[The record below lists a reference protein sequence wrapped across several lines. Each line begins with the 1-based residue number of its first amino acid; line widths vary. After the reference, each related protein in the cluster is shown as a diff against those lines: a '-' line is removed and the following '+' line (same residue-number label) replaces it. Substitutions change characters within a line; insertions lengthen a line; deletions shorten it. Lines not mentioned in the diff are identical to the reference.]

1 MCGDENC
8 SFVHFAMNAE
18 TNDFSPHVVNTN
30 KLWRKNMVFGL
41 FKKDKDDAH
50 PLNHPVYVEIPY
62 GDETLRLETGRM
74 AKQANG
80 AVLATM
86 GGTMV
91 LATVC
96 AEKSAVEG
104 QDFFPLT
111 VDYQEKYASA
121 GRIPGSRDRRE
132 GKASTAET
140 LTARL
145 IDRPIRPLF
154 PETFKNKVQIIA
166 QVFSYDK
173 KNQPDILAMI
183 ASSAALALSGVPF
196 QGPIGAARVGYA
208 DGQYVLNP
216 SRKATD
222 DMEMDLV
229 VAATKDGVLMVESE
243 IGELDEK
250 TVLGA
255 VKFGFDAQQP
265 VINAIN
271 ELAEKAG
278 KERWATPEK
287 SPEYVAMEKAFEKFA
302 GDIEAA
308 LGIKEKLVRLD
319 TLAEIHVAAKA
330 MIPELFPDTTVA
342 TSTLESF
349 ADEIVENITARIMRG
364 NILAGKPRIDG
375 RDTKTVRPIEIELG
389 VLPRA
394 HGSALFTRGE
404 TQALVTLTL
413 GGGKDALPIES
424 LDGAEEKDFF
434 LNYNF
439 PGYSV
444 GECKGLKSPSRRELG
459 HGNLA
464 WRALHPMVPNRAEFD
479 YVIRVVSD
487 ILESNGSSSMATTCG
502 ATLAM
507 MDGGVPLKRPVAGI
521 AMGLIK
527 EGDDYAVLT
536 DILGDEDHLGDM
548 DFKVTGTDQGITAL
562 QMDIKI
568 TSITFEIMEKALA
581 QARDGRMHILG
592 KIEKA
597 IKAPREKVSEYAPQ
611 MYTMKINPD
620 KVREVIGKG
629 GVVIQALTRETN
641 TNIDLEDDGTIKI
654 MAVSKEDAD
663 EAIRRI
669 KDIVAEPEVGMIYA
683 GTVSGVKDFG
693 LFVKVLNGFESMV
706 HISEITGKRIDKI
719 ADAGYKE
726 GDAVYVKYLGADKR
740 GKTRMTMVGID
751 QKSGK
756 EVEKA

>member
-1 MCGDENC
+1 MFNKDEKGQQ
-8 SFVHFAMNAE
+8 AQ
-18 TNDFSPHVVNTN
+18 
-30 KLWRKNMVFGL
+30 KLNNPIV
-41 FKKDKDDAH
+41 
-50 PLNHPVYVEIPY
+50 VEIPY
-62 GDETLRLETGRM
+62 GDETLRLETGRL

-208 DGQYVLNP
+208 DGAYVLNP
-216 SRKATD
+216 SRKFTED
-222 DMEMDLV
+222 SEMDLV

-243 IGELDEK
+243 IGELDEA
-250 TVLGA
+250 TTLGA
-255 VKFGFDAQQP
+255 VKFGFDAQQA
-265 VINAIN
+265 VIAAIN

-287 SPEYVAMEKAFEKFA
+287 SAEYVAMESAFEKFA
-302 GDIEAA
+302 GDIESA
-308 LGIKEKLVRLD
+308 LAIKEKLVRLD
-319 TLAEIHVAAKA
+319 TLAEIHTAAKA
-330 MIPELFPDTTVA
+330 EIAELFPETA
-342 TSTLESF
+342 TAASTLESW
-349 ADEIVENITARIMRG
+349 ADEIIENITARIMRG

-404 TQALVTLTL
+404 TQALVSLTL
-413 GGGKDALPIES
+413 GGGKDALPIET
-424 LDGAEEKDFF
+424 LDGSEEKDFF

-464 WRALHPMVPNRAEFD
+464 WRALHPMVPTREQFD

-507 MDGGVPLKRPVAGI
+507 MDGGVPLTRPVAGI

-548 DFKVTGTDQGITAL
+548 DFKVTGTDRGITAL

-568 TSITFEIMEKALA
+568 TSITFEIMEKALE
-581 QARDGRMHILG
+581 QAKAGRMHILG
-592 KIEKA
+592 KINSA
-597 IKAPREKVSEYAPQ
+597 IAAPREKVSEYAPQ
-611 MYTMKINPD
+611 MYMMKINPD

-629 GVVIQALTRETN
+629 GSVIQALTRETN
-641 TNIDLEDDGTIKI
+641 TNIDLEDDGTVKI
-654 MAVSKEDAD
+654 MAVAKEDAD

-669 KDIVAEPEVGMIYA
+669 KEIVAEPEVGMIYA

-693 LFVKVLNGFESMV
+693 LFVKIMNGFESMV
-706 HISEITGKRIDKI
+706 HISEITGKRLEKI

-726 GDAVYVKYLGADKR
+726 GDKVYVKYLGADKR

-751 QKSGK
+751 QTTGA
-756 EVEKA
+756 EAAKAE

>member
-1 MCGDENC
+1 M
-8 SFVHFAMNAE
+8 
-18 TNDFSPHVVNTN
+18 
-30 KLWRKNMVFGL
+30 LFGL
-41 FKKDKDDAH
+41 INKDGKNAKTTEKL
-50 PLNHPVYVEIPY
+50 LNNPVAVEIEY
-62 GDETLRLETGRM
+62 GDDKLRLETGRY

-80 AVLATM
+80 SVMATM

-96 AEKSAVEG
+96 AEKTAVEG

-111 VDYQEKYASA
+111 VDYQEKFASA

-132 GKASTAET
+132 GKASTNET
-140 LTARL
+140 LIARL

-154 PETFKNKVQIIA
+154 PETFKNKVQVIA
-166 QVFSYDK
+166 QVFSYDR

-196 QGPIGAARVGYA
+196 SGPIGAARVGYK

-216 SRKATD
+216 SKKAVED
-222 DMEMDLV
+222 SEMDLV

-250 TVLGA
+250 TTLGA
-255 VKFGFDAQQP
+255 VKFGFDAQQA
-265 VINAIN
+265 VIKAIN
-271 ELAEKAG
+271 ELVAAAG
-278 KERWATPEK
+278 KERWAVPEKTPEYI
-287 SPEYVAMEKAFEKFA
+287 EMEKRFEQFA
-302 GDIEAA
+302 GDIESA
-308 LGIKEKLVRLD
+308 LAIKEKLNRLE
-319 TLAEIHVAAKA
+319 TLANIHAAAKTL
-330 MIPELFPDTTVA
+330 IPEMFPDTIVA
-342 TSTLESF
+342 TSTLESA
-349 ADEIVENITARIMRG
+349 ADEIIENITARIMRS

-404 TQALVTLTL
+404 TQALVSLTL

-424 LDGAEEKDFF
+424 LDGTDERDFI

-439 PGYSV
+439 PGFSV
-444 GECKGLKSPSRRELG
+444 GEAKGLKAPGRREIG

-464 WRALHPMVPNRAEFD
+464 WRAVHPMVPTRSEFD
-479 YVIRVVSD
+479 YVIRVCSD

-507 MDGGVPLKRPVAGI
+507 MDGGVPMKRPVAGI

-527 EGDDYAVLT
+527 EGDDYAILT

-548 DFKVTGTDQGITAL
+548 DFKVTGTDKGVTAL

-568 TSITFEIMEKALA
+568 TSITFEIMERALA
-581 QARDGRMHILG
+581 QAKDGRMHILG
-592 KIEKA
+592 KIKQA
-597 IKAPREKVSEYAPQ
+597 IDKPRDHVSEYAPQ
-611 MYTMKINPD
+611 LYTMKINPE
-620 KVREVIGKG
+620 KVRDVIGKG
-629 GVVIQALTRETN
+629 GVVIQALTRDTN
-641 TNIDLEDDGTIKI
+641 TTIDLEDDGTVKI
-654 MAVSKEDAD
+654 LAVTREDAD
-663 EAIRRI
+663 AAIAKI
-669 KDIVAEPEVGMIYA
+669 KEIVAEPEVGQIYA

-693 LFVKVLNGFESMV
+693 LFVKIMNGFESMV
-706 HISEITGKRIDKI
+706 HISEITGKRLAKI
-719 ADAGYKE
+719 EDAGLKE
-726 GDAVYVKYLGADKR
+726 GDAVYVKYLGLDKR
-740 GKTRMTMVGID
+740 GKTRMSMVGID
-751 QKSGK
+751 QKTGEEKNEKGK
-756 EVEKA
+756 

>member
-1 MCGDENC
+1 M
-8 SFVHFAMNAE
+8 
-18 TNDFSPHVVNTN
+18 
-30 KLWRKNMVFGL
+30 LFGL
-41 FKKDKDDAH
+41 FNKDEKTH
-50 PLNHPVYVEIPY
+50 LNNPVAVEIQY

-80 AVLATM
+80 SVLATM

-96 AEKSAVEG
+96 AEKTAVEG

-111 VDYQEKYASA
+111 VDYQEKFASA

-132 GKASTAET
+132 GKASTGET
-140 LTARL
+140 LIARL

-196 QGPIGAARVGYA
+196 AGPIGAARVGYS
-208 DGQYVLNP
+208 DGKYILNP
-216 SRKATD
+216 SKKMTED
-222 DMEMDLV
+222 SEMDLV

-243 IGELDEK
+243 IGELDEA
-250 TVLGA
+250 TTLGA
-255 VKFGFDAQQP
+255 VKFGFDAQQD
-265 VINAIN
+265 VIKAIN

-278 KERWATPEK
+278 KERWAVPEK
-287 SPEYVAMEKAFEKFA
+287 SEEYVTMEKDFESFA
-302 GDIEAA
+302 GEVEAA
-308 LGIKEKLVRLD
+308 LQIKEKLVRLE
-319 TLAEIHVAAKA
+319 TLGNIHTEAKA
-330 MIPELFPDTTVA
+330 RIPELFPEAITA
-342 TSTLESF
+342 TSTLESW
-349 ADEIVENITARIMRG
+349 ADEIIENLTARIMRG

-375 RDTKTVRPIEIELG
+375 RDNKTVRPIEIELG

-404 TQALVTLTL
+404 TQALVSLTL

-424 LDGAEEKDFF
+424 LDGDEERDFI

-444 GECKGLKSPSRRELG
+444 GECKGLKSPGRREIG

-464 WRALHPMVPNRAEFD
+464 WRALHPMVPSRSDFD

-527 EGDDYAVLT
+527 EGDDYAILT

-548 DFKVTGTDQGITAL
+548 DFKVTGTDRGITAL

-568 TSITFEIMEKALA
+568 TSITFEIMEHALA
-581 QARDGRMHILG
+581 QAKDGRMHILG

-597 IKAPREKVSEYAPQ
+597 IKAPRKHVSEFAPQ
-611 MYTMKINPD
+611 AYTMKINPD
-620 KVREVIGKG
+620 KVRDVIGKG
-629 GVVIQALTRETN
+629 GAVIQALTRETN
-641 TNIDLEDDGTIKI
+641 TQIDLEDDGSIKI
-654 MAVSKEDAD
+654 MATSKEDAD
-663 EAIRRI
+663 AAIARI
-669 KDIVAEPEVGMIYA
+669 KDIVAEPEVGVIYP
-683 GTVSGVKDFG
+683 GVVSGVKDFG
-693 LFVKVLNGFESMV
+693 LFVKILNGFESMV
-706 HISEITGKRIDKI
+706 HISEITGERIAKI
-719 ADAGYKE
+719 EDTKIKE
-726 GDAVYVKYLGADKR
+726 GDKVFVKYLGADKR
-740 GKTRMTMVGID
+740 GKTRMSMVGID
-751 QKSGK
+751 QKTGK
-756 EVEKA
+756 EIEK

>member
-1 MCGDENC
+1 M
-8 SFVHFAMNAE
+8 
-18 TNDFSPHVVNTN
+18 
-30 KLWRKNMVFGL
+30 LFGL
-41 FKKDKDDAH
+41 FGKDEKTTK
-50 PLNHPVYVEIPY
+50 LNNPIAVEIPY

-80 AVLATM
+80 SVLATM

-111 VDYQEKYASA
+111 VDYQEKFASA

-196 QGPIGAARVGYA
+196 QGPIGAARVGFA
-208 DGQYVLNP
+208 DGKYILNP
-216 SRKATD
+216 SKKMTED
-222 DMEMDLV
+222 SEMDLV

-243 IGELDEK
+243 IGELDEA

-255 VKFGFDAQQP
+255 VKFGFDAQQD
-265 VINAIN
+265 VIRAIN
-271 ELAEKAG
+271 ELAEAAG
-278 KERWATPEK
+278 KERWAVPEKTPEQLT
-287 SPEYVAMEKAFEKFA
+287 MESEFESFA
-302 GDIEAA
+302 PAIEAA
-308 LGIKEKLVRLD
+308 LQIKEKLVRLE
-319 TLAEIHVAAKA
+319 TLSEIHTMAKA
-330 MIPELFPDTTVA
+330 RIPELFPESERA
-342 TSTLESF
+342 TSTLDSW
-349 ADEIVENITARIMRG
+349 ADEVIENLTARIMRG

-375 RDTKTVRPIEIELG
+375 RDNKTVRPIEIELG
-389 VLPRA
+389 VMPRA

-404 TQALVTLTL
+404 TQALVSLTL

-424 LDGAEEKDFF
+424 LDGAEERDFI

-444 GECKGLKSPSRRELG
+444 GECKGLKSPGRREIG

-464 WRALHPMVPNRAEFD
+464 WRAVHPMVPSRSEFD
-479 YVIRVVSD
+479 YVIRIVSD

-507 MDGGVPLKRPVAGI
+507 MDGGVPMKRPVAGI

-527 EGDDYAVLT
+527 EGDDYAILT

-548 DFKVTGTDQGITAL
+548 DFKVTGTDQGVTAL

-568 TSITFEIMEKALA
+568 TSITFEIMERALA
-581 QARDGRMHILG
+581 QAKDGRMHILG

-597 IKAPREKVSEYAPQ
+597 IKKPRDHVSEYAPQ
-611 MYTMKINPD
+611 AYTMKINPD

-629 GVVIQALTRETN
+629 GSVIQALVRETN
-641 TNIDLEDDGTIKI
+641 TIIDLEDDGTIKI
-654 MAVSKEDAD
+654 MATDKEDAD
-663 EAIRRI
+663 AAIQRI
-669 KDIVAEPEVGMIYA
+669 KDIVAEPEVGQIYK
-683 GTVSGVKDFG
+683 GTVSGMKDFG
-693 LFVKVLNGFESMV
+693 LFVKIMNGFEAMV
-706 HISEITGKRIDKI
+706 HISEITGERIAKI
-719 ADAGYKE
+719 EDTKIKE
-726 GDAVYVKYLGADKR
+726 GDTVYVRFLGADKR
-740 GKTRMTMVGID
+740 GKTRMSMVGID
-751 QKSGK
+751 QKTGEEIK
-756 EVEKA
+756 K

>member
-1 MCGDENC
+1 
-8 SFVHFAMNAE
+8 
-18 TNDFSPHVVNTN
+18 
-30 KLWRKNMVFGL
+30 MVFGL
-41 FKKDKDDAH
+41 FKKGKDDAH

-62 GDETLRLETGRM
+62 GDATLRLETGRM
-74 AKQANG
+74 AKQACG

-86 GGTMV
+86 GETMV

-96 AEKSAVEG
+96 AEKTAVEG

-132 GKASTAET
+132 GKASTPET

-208 DGQYVLNP
+208 DGKYVLNP
-216 SRKATD
+216 SRKETE

-255 VKFGFDAQQP
+255 VKFGFDAQQA

-271 ELAEKAG
+271 ELAAKAG
-278 KERWATPEK
+278 KERWAVPEK
-287 SPEYVAMEKAFEKFA
+287 SPEYVAMESAFEKFA
-302 GDIEAA
+302 GDIENA
-308 LGIKEKLVRLD
+308 LGIKEKLDRLD
-319 TLAEIHVAAKA
+319 KLAEIHAAAKA
-330 MIPELFPDTTVA
+330 MIPEMFVDSALA

-413 GGGKDALPIES
+413 GGGKDALPIET
-424 LDGAEEKDFF
+424 LDGSQEKDFF

-464 WRALHPMVPNRAEFD
+464 WRALHPMVPTREKFD

-507 MDGGVPLKRPVAGI
+507 MDGGVPLTRPVAGI

-568 TSITFEIMEKALA
+568 TSITFEIMERALA

-592 KIEKA
+592 KINAA
-597 IKAPREKVSEYAPQ
+597 ISAPREKVSEYAPQ
-611 MYTMKINPD
+611 MYTMNINPD
-620 KVREVIGKG
+620 KIRDVIGKG

-641 TNIDLEDDGTIKI
+641 TNIDLEDDGTVKI
-654 MAVSKEDAD
+654 MAVTREDAD

-669 KDIVAEPEVGMIYA
+669 KEIIAEPEVGQIYA

-740 GKTRMTMVGID
+740 GKTRMSMVGID
-751 QKSGK
+751 QKTGAETPK
-756 EVEKA
+756 ADKAEKADKADK

>member
-1 MCGDENC
+1 M
-8 SFVHFAMNAE
+8 
-18 TNDFSPHVVNTN
+18 
-30 KLWRKNMVFGL
+30 LFGL
-41 FKKDKDDAH
+41 INKKGGEPTQH
-50 PLNHPVYVEIPY
+50 LNNPVAVEIKY
-62 GDETLRLETGRM
+62 GDETLRLETGRF

-80 AVLATM
+80 AVMATM

-96 AEKSAVEG
+96 AEKTAVEG

-111 VDYQEKYASA
+111 VDYQEKFASS

-132 GKASTAET
+132 GKASMGET
-140 LTARL
+140 LIARL

-154 PETFKNKVQIIA
+154 PETFKNKVQVIA
-166 QVFSYDK
+166 QVFSYDR

-196 QGPIGAARVGYA
+196 AGPIGAARVGYMN
-208 DGQYVLNP
+208 GKYILNP
-216 SRKATD
+216 SKKD
-222 DMEMDLV
+222 VENSEMDLV

-250 TVLGA
+250 NTLGA
-255 VKFGFDAQQP
+255 VKFGFDAQQA
-265 VINAIN
+265 VIGAIN
-271 ELAEKAG
+271 ELTKATG
-278 KERWATPEK
+278 KERWAIPEK
-287 SPEYVAMEKAFEKFA
+287 TAEYIAMEKRFEEFA
-302 GDIEAA
+302 GDIESA
-308 LGIKEKLVRLD
+308 LAIKEKLHRLE
-319 TLAEIHVAAKA
+319 TLAEIHAAAKA
-330 MIPELFPDTTVA
+330 LIPEMFPDTTVA

-349 ADEIVENITARIMRG
+349 ADEIVENITARIMRS
-364 NILAGKPRIDG
+364 NILAGRPRIDG

-404 TQALVTLTL
+404 TQALVSLTL
-413 GGGKDALPIES
+413 GGGKDALPLET
-424 LDGAEEKDFF
+424 LDGGEERDFI

-439 PGYSV
+439 PGFSV
-444 GECKGLKSPSRRELG
+444 GEAKGLKAPGRREIG

-464 WRALHPMVPNRAEFD
+464 WRAVHPMVPSRSEFD
-479 YVIRVVSD
+479 YVIRLCSD

-507 MDGGVPLKRPVAGI
+507 MDGGVPMKRPVAGI

-527 EGDDYAVLT
+527 EGDDYAILT

-581 QARDGRMHILG
+581 QAKDGRMHILG
-592 KIEKA
+592 KIKA
-597 IKAPREKVSEYAPQ
+597 AIDKPRDHVSEYAPQ
-611 MYTMKINPD
+611 MYTMQINPD

-629 GVVIQALTRETN
+629 GVVIQALTRDTN
-641 TNIDLEDDGTIKI
+641 TTIDLEDDGTVKI
-654 MAVSKEDAD
+654 LAVTREDAD
-663 EAIRRI
+663 AAIARI
-669 KDIVAEPEVGMIYA
+669 KEIVAEPEVGQIYP
-683 GTVSGVKDFG
+683 GVVSGVKDFG
-693 LFVKVLNGFESMV
+693 IFVKIMNGFESMV
-706 HISEITGKRIDKI
+706 HISEITGKRLAKI
-719 ADAGYKE
+719 EDAKLKE
-726 GDAVYVKYLGADKR
+726 GDAVFVKYLGIDKR
-740 GKTRMTMVGID
+740 GKTRMSMVGID
-751 QKSGK
+751 QKTGEEK
-756 EVEKA
+756 EDK

>member
-1 MCGDENC
+1 M
-8 SFVHFAMNAE
+8 
-18 TNDFSPHVVNTN
+18 
-30 KLWRKNMVFGL
+30 LFGML
-41 FKKDKDDAH
+41 KKDDKAKNTQK
-50 PLNHPVYVEIPY
+50 LNNPVVVEIPY

-96 AEKSAVEG
+96 AEKTAVEG

-208 DGQYVLNP
+208 DGKYVLNP
-216 SRKATD
+216 SRKFVED
-222 DMEMDLV
+222 SEMDLV

-243 IGELDEK
+243 IGELDEE
-250 TVLGA
+250 TTLGA
-255 VKFGFDAQQP
+255 VKFGFDAQQS

-271 ELAEKAG
+271 ELAEKAA

-287 SPEYVAMEKAFEKFA
+287 SAEYVAMESAFEKFA
-302 GDIEAA
+302 GDIETA

-319 TLAEIHVAAKA
+319 TLSEIHTAAKA

-413 GGGKDALPIES
+413 GGGKDALPIET

-464 WRALHPMVPNRAEFD
+464 WRALHPMVPTRAEFD

-507 MDGGVPLKRPVAGI
+507 LDGGVPLTRPVAGI

-548 DFKVTGTDQGITAL
+548 DFKVTGTDRGITAL

-568 TSITFEIMEKALA
+568 TSITFEIMKKALE
-581 QARDGRMHILG
+581 QAKAGRMHILG
-592 KIEKA
+592 KINDA
-597 IKAPREKVSEYAPQ
+597 ISAPRDKVSEYAPQ

-629 GVVIQALTRETN
+629 GSVIQALTRETN
-641 TNIDLEDDGTIKI
+641 TNIDLEDDGTVKI

-663 EAIRRI
+663 AAIRRI
-669 KDIVAEPEVGMIYA
+669 KDIVAEPEVGTIYA

-693 LFVKVLNGFESMV
+693 LFVKIMNGFESMV

-726 GDAVYVKYLGADKR
+726 GDKVFVKYLGADKR
-740 GKTRMTMVGID
+740 GKTRMSMVGID
-751 QKSGK
+751 QKTGA
-756 EVEKA
+756 ETKANAE

>member
-1 MCGDENC
+1 M
-8 SFVHFAMNAE
+8 
-18 TNDFSPHVVNTN
+18 
-30 KLWRKNMVFGL
+30 FGL
-41 FKKDKDDAH
+41 FKKGEAH
-50 PLNHPVYVEIPY
+50 VLNNPVAVEFQY
-62 GDETLRLETGRM
+62 GDETVRLETGRY
-74 AKQANG
+74 AKQATG
-80 AVLATM
+80 SVMATM

-96 AEKSAVEG
+96 AEKTAVEG

-132 GKASTAET
+132 GKASVSET
-140 LTARL
+140 LIARL

-154 PETFKNKVQIIA
+154 PDTFKNKVQIIA

-196 QGPIGAARVGYA
+196 AGPIGAARVGYK
-208 DGQYVLNP
+208 DGQYLLNP
-216 SRKATD
+216 SKKD
-222 DMEMDLV
+222 VEDSEMDLV

-250 TVLGA
+250 TTLGA
-255 VKFGFDAQQP
+255 VKFGFDAQQV

-271 ELAEKAG
+271 EFVEKAG
-278 KERWATPEK
+278 KERWETPEH
-287 SPEYVAMEKAFEKFA
+287 SEEYIAMEKDFEQFV
-302 GDIEAA
+302 GDIEKA
-308 LGIKEKLVRLD
+308 LQIKEKLVRLD
-319 TLAEIHVAAKA
+319 TLAQIHATAKTR
-330 MIPELFPDTTVA
+330 IPELFPDTTTA
-342 TSTLESF
+342 TSTLESW

-404 TQALVTLTL
+404 TQALVSLTL

-424 LDGAEEKDFF
+424 LDGDDERDFI

-439 PGYSV
+439 PGYAV
-444 GECKGLKSPSRRELG
+444 GEVKGLKSPGRRELG

-464 WRALHPMVPNRAEFD
+464 WRAVHPMIPSREQFD
-479 YVIRVVSD
+479 YVIRVCSD

-507 MDGGVPLKRPVAGI
+507 MDGGVPMKRPVAGI

-527 EGDDYAVLT
+527 EGDDYAILT

-548 DFKVTGTDQGITAL
+548 DFKVTGTDRGITAL

-568 TSITFEIMEKALA
+568 TSITFEIMEHALA
-581 QARDGRMHILG
+581 QAKDGRMHILG

-597 IKAPREKVSEYAPQ
+597 IKAPRKQLSEFAPQ
-611 MYTMKINPD
+611 AYTMKINPD
-620 KVREVIGKG
+620 KVRDVIGKG

-641 TNIDLEDDGTIKI
+641 TQIELSDDGTIKI
-654 MAVSKEDAD
+654 MASSQDDAN
-663 EAIRRI
+663 EAMNRI
-669 KDIVAEPEVGMIYA
+669 KDIVAEPEVGEIYK
-683 GTVSGVKDFG
+683 GEVSGIKDFG
-693 LFVKVLNGFESMV
+693 IFVKILKGFESMV
-706 HISEITGKRIDKI
+706 HISEITGERLEKI
-719 ADAGYKE
+719 EDAKLKV
-726 GDAVYVKYLGADKR
+726 GDTVYVRYLGADKR
-740 GKTRMTMVGID
+740 GKTRMSMVGID
-751 QKSGK
+751 QKTGA
-756 EVEKA
+756 EK

>member
-1 MCGDENC
+1 M
-8 SFVHFAMNAE
+8 
-18 TNDFSPHVVNTN
+18 
-30 KLWRKNMVFGL
+30 LFGL
-41 FKKDKDDAH
+41 IKKDEKTH
-50 PLNHPVYVEIPY
+50 LNNPVAVEIKY
-62 GDETLRLETGRM
+62 GDETLRLETGRF

-80 AVLATM
+80 AVMATM

-96 AEKSAVEG
+96 AEKTAVEG

-111 VDYQEKYASA
+111 VDYQEKFASA

-132 GKASTAET
+132 GKASIGET
-140 LTARL
+140 LIARL

-154 PETFKNKVQIIA
+154 PETFKNKVQVIA
-166 QVFSYDK
+166 QVFSYDR

-196 QGPIGAARVGYA
+196 QGPIGAARVGYI
-208 DGQYVLNP
+208 DGKYVLNP
-216 SRKATD
+216 SKKD
-222 DMEMDLV
+222 LDNSEMDLV

-243 IGELDEK
+243 IGELDEA
-250 TVLGA
+250 TTLGA
-255 VKFGFDAQQP
+255 VKFGFDQQQA
-265 VINAIN
+265 VIQAIN
-271 ELAEKAG
+271 ELTESAG

-287 SPEYVAMEKAFEKFA
+287 TAEYVAMEEKFEQFA
-302 GDIEAA
+302 GDIESA
-308 LGIKEKLVRLD
+308 LGIKEKLNRLE
-319 TLAEIHVAAKA
+319 TLANIHAEAKA
-330 MIPELFPDTTVA
+330 LIPEMFPDTTVA

-349 ADEIVENITARIMRG
+349 ADEIVENITARIMRS

-404 TQALVTLTL
+404 TQALVSLTL
-413 GGGKDALPIES
+413 GGGKDALPLES
-424 LDGAEEKDFF
+424 LDGTEDRDFI

-439 PGYSV
+439 PGFSV
-444 GECKGLKSPSRRELG
+444 GEAKGLKAPGRREIG

-464 WRALHPMVPNRAEFD
+464 WRAVHPMVPSRSEFD
-479 YVIRVVSD
+479 YVIRLCSD

-507 MDGGVPLKRPVAGI
+507 MDGGVPMKRPVAGI

-527 EGDDYAVLT
+527 EGDDYAILT

-581 QARDGRMHILG
+581 QAKDGRMHILG
-592 KIEKA
+592 KITSA
-597 IKAPREKVSEYAPQ
+597 IKKPRDHVSEFAPQ

-629 GVVIQALTRETN
+629 GVVIQALTRDTN
-641 TNIDLEDDGTIKI
+641 TTIDLEDDGTVKI
-654 MAVSKEDAD
+654 MAVTREDAD
-663 EAIRRI
+663 AAIARI
-669 KDIVAEPEVGMIYA
+669 KEIVAEPEVGEIYA
-683 GTVSGVKDFG
+683 GVVSGMKDFG
-693 LFVKVLNGFESMV
+693 LFVKILNGFEAMV
-706 HISEITGKRIDKI
+706 HISEITGKRLEKI
-719 ADAGYKE
+719 EDAGFKE
-726 GDAVYVKYLGADKR
+726 GDAVYVRYLGADKR
-740 GKTRMTMVGID
+740 GKTRMSMVGID
-751 QKSGK
+751 QKTGK
-756 EVEKA
+756 ETK

>member
-1 MCGDENC
+1 M
-8 SFVHFAMNAE
+8 
-18 TNDFSPHVVNTN
+18 
-30 KLWRKNMVFGL
+30 LFGL
-41 FKKDKDDAH
+41 FGKDEKTAK
-50 PLNHPVYVEIPY
+50 LNNPIAVEIPY

-80 AVLATM
+80 SVLATM

-111 VDYQEKYASA
+111 VDYQEKFASA

-140 LTARL
+140 LIARL

-208 DGQYVLNP
+208 DGKYILNP
-216 SRKATD
+216 SKKATEES
-222 DMEMDLV
+222 EMDLV

-243 IGELDEK
+243 IGELDEA

-255 VKFGFDAQQP
+255 VKFGFDAQQD
-265 VINAIN
+265 VIRAIN
-271 ELAEKAG
+271 ELAGAAG
-278 KERWATPEK
+278 KERWDVPEK
-287 SPEYVAMEKAFEKFA
+287 TQEQLTMESEFEAFA
-302 GDIEAA
+302 PAIEEA
-308 LGIKEKLVRLD
+308 LQIKEKLVRLE
-319 TLAEIHVAAKA
+319 TLSEIHKMAKA
-330 MIPELFPDTTVA
+330 RIPELFPESERA
-342 TSTLESF
+342 ASTLESW
-349 ADEIVENITARIMRG
+349 ADEVVENLTARIMRG

-375 RDTKTVRPIEIELG
+375 RDNKTVRPIEIELG
-389 VLPRA
+389 VMPRA

-404 TQALVTLTL
+404 TQALVSLTL

-424 LDGAEEKDFF
+424 LDGSEERDFI

-444 GECKGLKSPSRRELG
+444 GECKGLKSPGRREIG

-464 WRALHPMVPNRAEFD
+464 WRAVHPMVPTRAEFD
-479 YVIRVVSD
+479 YVIRIVSD

-507 MDGGVPLKRPVAGI
+507 MDGGVPMKRPVAGI

-527 EGDDYAVLT
+527 EGDDYAILT

-548 DFKVTGTDQGITAL
+548 DFKVTGTDQGVTAL

-568 TSITFEIMEKALA
+568 TSITFEIMERALA
-581 QARDGRMHILG
+581 QAKDGRMHILG

-597 IKAPREKVSEYAPQ
+597 IKKPRDHVSEYAPQ
-611 MYTMKINPD
+611 AYTIKINPD

-629 GVVIQALTRETN
+629 GSVIQALVRETN
-641 TNIDLEDDGTIKI
+641 TIIDLEDDGTVKI
-654 MAVSKEDAD
+654 MATDKEDAD

-669 KDIVAEPEVGMIYA
+669 KDIVAEPEVGQIYK
-683 GTVSGVKDFG
+683 GTVSGMKDFG
-693 LFVKVLNGFESMV
+693 LFVKIMNGFEAMV
-706 HISEITGKRIDKI
+706 HISEITGERIAKI
-719 ADAGYKE
+719 EDTKIKE
-726 GDAVYVKYLGADKR
+726 GDTVYVRFLGADKR
-740 GKTRMTMVGID
+740 GKTRMSMVGID
-751 QKSGK
+751 QKTGEEIK
-756 EVEKA
+756 K

>member
-1 MCGDENC
+1 M
-8 SFVHFAMNAE
+8 
-18 TNDFSPHVVNTN
+18 
-30 KLWRKNMVFGL
+30 LFGL
-41 FKKDKDDAH
+41 INKKGASQH
-50 PLNHPVYVEIPY
+50 LNNPIAVEIKY
-62 GDETLRLETGRM
+62 GDETLRLETGRF

-80 AVLATM
+80 AVMATM

-96 AEKSAVEG
+96 AEKTAVEG

-111 VDYQEKYASA
+111 VDYQEKFASA

-132 GKASTAET
+132 GKASMGET
-140 LTARL
+140 LIARL

-154 PETFKNKVQIIA
+154 PETFKNKVQVIA
-166 QVFSYDK
+166 QVFSYDR

-196 QGPIGAARVGYA
+196 AGPIGAARVGYM
-208 DGQYVLNP
+208 DGKYVLNP
-216 SRKATD
+216 SKKD
-222 DMEMDLV
+222 VENSEMDLV

-243 IGELDEK
+243 IGELDEE
-250 TVLGA
+250 TTLGA
-255 VKFGFDAQQP
+255 VKFGFDAQQA

-271 ELAEKAG
+271 ELTETAG
-278 KERWATPEK
+278 KERWAIPEKTPE
-287 SPEYVAMEKAFEKFA
+287 YIAMEKRFEEFA
-302 GDIEAA
+302 GEIESA
-308 LGIKEKLVRLD
+308 LGIKEKLHRLE
-319 TLAEIHVAAKA
+319 TLAEIHGKAKA
-330 MIPELFPDTTVA
+330 LIPEMFPDTNVA

-349 ADEIVENITARIMRG
+349 ADEIVENITARIMRS

-404 TQALVTLTL
+404 TQALVSLTL
-413 GGGKDALPIES
+413 GGGKDALPLET
-424 LDGAEEKDFF
+424 LDGGEERDFI

-439 PGYSV
+439 PGFSV
-444 GECKGLKSPSRRELG
+444 GEAKGLKAPGRREIG

-464 WRALHPMVPNRAEFD
+464 WRAVHPMIPSRSEFD
-479 YVIRVVSD
+479 YVIRLCSD

-507 MDGGVPLKRPVAGI
+507 MDGGVPMKRPVAGI

-527 EGDDYAVLT
+527 EGDDYAILT

-568 TSITFEIMEKALA
+568 TSITFEIMKRALA
-581 QARDGRMHILG
+581 QAKDGRMHILG
-592 KIEKA
+592 KIKA
-597 IKAPREKVSEYAPQ
+597 AIDKPRDHVSEYAPQ
-611 MYTMKINPD
+611 LYTMQINPD

-629 GVVIQALTRETN
+629 GVVIQALTRDTN
-641 TNIDLEDDGTIKI
+641 TTIDLEDDGTVKI
-654 MAVSKEDAD
+654 LAVTREDAD
-663 EAIRRI
+663 AAMARI
-669 KDIVAEPEVGMIYA
+669 KEIVAEPEIGEIYPGVISGM
-683 GTVSGVKDFG
+683 KDFG
-693 LFVKVLNGFESMV
+693 LFVKIMNGFEAMV
-706 HISEITGKRIDKI
+706 HISEITGKRLEKI
-719 ADAGYKE
+719 EDAGLKE
-726 GDAVYVKYLGADKR
+726 GDKVFVKYLGPDKR
-740 GKTRMTMVGID
+740 GKTRMSMVGID
-751 QKSGK
+751 QKTGK
-756 EVEKA
+756 ETKSK

>member
-1 MCGDENC
+1 
-8 SFVHFAMNAE
+8 
-18 TNDFSPHVVNTN
+18 
-30 KLWRKNMVFGL
+30 MVFGL
-41 FKKDKDDAH
+41 FKKDAK
-50 PLNHPVYVEIPY
+50 LNNPVAVEIKY
-62 GDETLRLETGRM
+62 GNETLRLETGRM

-80 AVLATM
+80 SVLATM
-86 GGTMV
+86 GETMV

-111 VDYQEKYASA
+111 VDYQEKFASA

-208 DGQYVLNP
+208 DGQYILNP
-216 SRKATD
+216 SKKD
-222 DMEMDLV
+222 VENSEMDLV

-243 IGELDEK
+243 IGELDEA

-255 VKFGFDAQQP
+255 VKFGFDEQQK
-265 VINAIN
+265 VIAAIN

-287 SPEYVAMEKAFEKFA
+287 TPEQITMEENFESFA

-308 LGIKEKLVRLD
+308 LQIKEKLVRLE
-319 TLAEIHVAAKA
+319 TLASIHTAAKA
-330 MIPELFPDTTVA
+330 RIPELFPETERA
-342 TSTLESF
+342 TSTLESW
-349 ADEIVENITARIMRG
+349 ADEVIENLTARIMRG

-375 RDTKTVRPIEIELG
+375 RDNKTVRPIEIELG

-404 TQALVTLTL
+404 TQALVSLTL

-424 LDGAEEKDFF
+424 LDGAEERDFI

-444 GECKGLKSPSRRELG
+444 GECKGLKSPGRREIG

-464 WRALHPMVPNRAEFD
+464 WRAVHPMVPTRSEFD
-479 YVIRVVSD
+479 YVIRIVSD

-507 MDGGVPLKRPVAGI
+507 MDGGVPMKRPVAGI

-527 EGDDYAVLT
+527 EGDDYAILT

-548 DFKVTGTDQGITAL
+548 DFKVTGTDQGVTAL

-568 TSITFEIMEKALA
+568 TSITFEIMERALA
-581 QARDGRMHILG
+581 QAKDGRMHILG
-592 KIEKA
+592 KIEKS
-597 IKAPREKVSEYAPQ
+597 IKKPRANVSEYAPQ
-611 MYTMKINPD
+611 AYTMKINPD

-629 GVVIQALTRETN
+629 GSVIQALVRETN
-641 TNIDLEDDGTIKI
+641 TVIDLEDDGTVKI
-654 MAVSKEDAD
+654 MAVAKEDAD
-663 EAIRRI
+663 NAIARI
-669 KDIVAEPEVGMIYA
+669 KEIVAEPEVGQIYK
-683 GTVSGVKDFG
+683 GTVSGMKDFG
-693 LFVKVLNGFESMV
+693 LFVKIMNGFEAMV
-706 HISEITGKRIDKI
+706 HISEITDERIAKI
-719 ADAGYKE
+719 EDTKIKE
-726 GDAVYVKYLGADKR
+726 GDTVYVRFLGADKR
-740 GKTRMTMVGID
+740 GQTRMSMGGLD
-751 QKSGK
+751 QKTGEEIK
-756 EVEKA
+756 K

>member
-1 MCGDENC
+1 M
-8 SFVHFAMNAE
+8 
-18 TNDFSPHVVNTN
+18 
-30 KLWRKNMVFGL
+30 LFGL
-41 FKKDKDDAH
+41 FNKDEKNQ
-50 PLNHPVYVEIPY
+50 LNNPIAVEIPY

-96 AEKSAVEG
+96 AEKTAVEG

-111 VDYQEKYASA
+111 VDYQEKFAAA

-132 GKASTAET
+132 GKASTSET
-140 LTARL
+140 LIARL

-166 QVFSYDK
+166 QVFSYDR

-196 QGPIGAARVGYA
+196 QGPIGAARVGYS
-208 DGQYVLNP
+208 DGKYLLNP
-216 SRKATD
+216 SKKVVED
-222 DMEMDLV
+222 SEMDLV

-243 IGELDEK
+243 IGELDEA
-250 TVLGA
+250 TTLGA
-255 VKFGFDAQQP
+255 VKFGFDAQQA
-265 VINAIN
+265 VIAAIN

-278 KERWATPEK
+278 KPRWATPEK
-287 SPEYVAMEKAFEKFA
+287 SVEYVAMEQDFEQFA
-302 GDIEAA
+302 PAIEEA
-308 LGIKEKLVRLD
+308 LQIKEKLVRLD
-319 TLAEIHVAAKA
+319 TLAEIHTQAKA
-330 MIPELFPDTTVA
+330 RIAELFPDTTLA
-342 TSTLESF
+342 ASTLESW
-349 ADEIVENITARIMRG
+349 ADEIIENITARIMRG

-389 VLPRA
+389 ILPRA

-404 TQALVTLTL
+404 TQALVSLTL
-413 GGGKDALPIES
+413 GGGKDALPIEN
-424 LDGAEEKDFF
+424 LDGAEEKDFI

-464 WRALHPMVPNRAEFD
+464 WRALHPMIPSREKFD

-507 MDGGVPLKRPVAGI
+507 MDGGVPLTRPVAGI

-581 QARDGRMHILG
+581 QAKDGRMHILG

-597 IKAPREKVSEYAPQ
+597 IKAPRKNVSEFAPQ
-611 MYTMKINPD
+611 AYTMKINPD

-629 GVVIQALTRETN
+629 GSVIQALTRETN
-641 TNIDLEDDGTIKI
+641 TQIDLEDDGTVKI
-654 MAVSKEDAD
+654 MATTREEAD
-663 EAIRRI
+663 EAIARI
-669 KDIVAEPEVGMIYA
+669 KAIVAEPEVGVIYE
-683 GTVSGVKDFG
+683 GTVSGIKDFG
-693 LFVKVLNGFESMV
+693 LFVKIMNGFESMV
-706 HISEITGKRIDKI
+706 HISEITGERIAKI
-719 ADAGYKE
+719 EDTKIKE
-726 GDAVYVKYLGADKR
+726 GDKVFVRYLGADKR
-740 GKTRMTMVGID
+740 GKTRMSMVGID
-751 QKSGK
+751 QKTGK
-756 EVEKA
+756 EIAK

>member
-1 MCGDENC
+1 M
-8 SFVHFAMNAE
+8 
-18 TNDFSPHVVNTN
+18 
-30 KLWRKNMVFGL
+30 LFGL
-41 FKKDKDDAH
+41 IKKDEKNH
-50 PLNHPVYVEIPY
+50 LNNPVAVEIKY
-62 GDETLRLETGRM
+62 GDETLRLETGRF

-80 AVLATM
+80 SVMATM

-96 AEKSAVEG
+96 AEKTAVEG

-111 VDYQEKYASA
+111 VDYQEKFASA

-132 GKASTAET
+132 GKASIGET
-140 LTARL
+140 LIARL

-154 PETFKNKVQIIA
+154 PETFKNKVQVIA
-166 QVFSYDK
+166 QVFSYDR

-196 QGPIGAARVGYA
+196 QGPIGAARVGYI
-208 DGQYVLNP
+208 DGKYVLNP
-216 SRKATD
+216 SKKD
-222 DMEMDLV
+222 LENSEMDLV

-243 IGELDEK
+243 IGELDEA
-250 TVLGA
+250 TTLGA
-255 VKFGFDAQQP
+255 VKFGFDEQQA
-265 VINAIN
+265 VIQAIN
-271 ELAEKAG
+271 ELTESAG
-278 KERWATPEK
+278 KERWETPEK
-287 SPEYVAMEKAFEKFA
+287 TAEYVAMEEKFEQFA
-302 GDIEAA
+302 GEIESA
-308 LGIKEKLVRLD
+308 LAIKEKLNRLE
-319 TLAEIHVAAKA
+319 TLANIHAEAKA
-330 MIPELFPDTTVA
+330 LIPEMFPDTTVA

-349 ADEIVENITARIMRG
+349 ADEIVENITARIMRS

-404 TQALVTLTL
+404 TQALVSLTL
-413 GGGKDALPIES
+413 GGGKDALPLET
-424 LDGAEEKDFF
+424 LDGAEDRDFI

-439 PGYSV
+439 PGFSV
-444 GECKGLKSPSRRELG
+444 GEAKGLKAPGRREIG

-464 WRALHPMVPNRAEFD
+464 WRAVHPMVPSRSEFD
-479 YVIRVVSD
+479 YVIRLCSD

-507 MDGGVPLKRPVAGI
+507 MDGGVPMKRPVAGI

-527 EGDDYAVLT
+527 EGDDYAILT

-548 DFKVTGTDQGITAL
+548 DFKVTGTDHGITAL

-581 QARDGRMHILG
+581 QAKDGRMHILG
-592 KIEKA
+592 KITSA
-597 IKAPREKVSEYAPQ
+597 IKKPRDHVSEFAPQ

-629 GVVIQALTRETN
+629 GVVIQALTRDTN
-641 TNIDLEDDGTIKI
+641 TTIDLEDDGTVKI
-654 MAVSKEDAD
+654 MAVTREDAD
-663 EAIRRI
+663 AAIARI
-669 KDIVAEPEVGMIYA
+669 KEIVAEPEVGEIYA
-683 GTVSGVKDFG
+683 GVVSGMKDFG
-693 LFVKVLNGFESMV
+693 LFVKILNGFEAMV
-706 HISEITGKRIDKI
+706 HISEITGKRLEKI
-719 ADAGYKE
+719 EDAGYKE
-726 GDAVYVKYLGADKR
+726 GDAVYVKYLGPDKR
-740 GKTRMTMVGID
+740 GKTRMSMVGID
-751 QKSGK
+751 QKTGK
-756 EVEKA
+756 ETK

>member
-1 MCGDENC
+1 
-8 SFVHFAMNAE
+8 MN
-18 TNDFSPHVVNTN
+18 NLSPHS
-30 KLWRKNMVFGL
+30 KNITKNGDKIMFGL
-41 FKKDKDDAH
+41 FNKSEKH
-50 PLNHPVYVEIPY
+50 ILNNPVAVEFKY
-62 GDETLRLETGRM
+62 GDETVRLETGRF
-74 AKQANG
+74 AKQATG
-80 AVLATM
+80 SVMATM

-96 AEKSAVEG
+96 AEKTAVEG

-132 GKASTAET
+132 GKASVSET
-140 LTARL
+140 LIARL

-154 PETFKNKVQIIA
+154 PDTFKNKVQIIA

-196 QGPIGAARVGYA
+196 AGPIGAARVGYK
-208 DGQYVLNP
+208 DGQYLLNP
-216 SRKATD
+216 SKKETED
-222 DMEMDLV
+222 SEMDLV

-250 TVLGA
+250 TTLGA
-255 VKFGFDAQQP
+255 VKFGFDAQQV

-271 ELAEKAG
+271 EFVEKAG
-278 KERWATPEK
+278 KERWETPEH
-287 SPEYVAMEKAFEKFA
+287 SEEYIAMEKDFEQYA
-302 GDIEAA
+302 GEIEQA
-308 LGIKEKLVRLD
+308 LLIKEKLVRLD
-319 TLAEIHVAAKA
+319 TLAQIHATAKTR
-330 MIPELFPDTTVA
+330 IPDLFPETTTA
-342 TSTLESF
+342 TSTLESW

-404 TQALVTLTL
+404 TQALVSLTL

-424 LDGAEEKDFF
+424 LDGDDERDFI

-439 PGYSV
+439 PGYAV
-444 GECKGLKSPSRRELG
+444 GEVKGLKSPGRRELG
-459 HGNLA
+459 HGTLA
-464 WRALHPMVPNRAEFD
+464 WRAVHPMVPSREQFD
-479 YVIRVVSD
+479 YVIRVCSD

-507 MDGGVPLKRPVAGI
+507 MDGGVPMKRPVAGI

-527 EGDDYAVLT
+527 EGDDYAILT

-548 DFKVTGTDQGITAL
+548 DFKVTGTDRGITAL

-568 TSITFEIMEKALA
+568 TSITFEIMEHALA
-581 QARDGRMHILG
+581 QAKDGRMHILG

-597 IKAPREKVSEYAPQ
+597 IKAPRKNVSEFAPQ
-611 MYTMKINPD
+611 AYTMKINPD
-620 KVREVIGKG
+620 KVRDVIGKG
-629 GVVIQALTRETN
+629 GVVIQSLTRETN
-641 TNIDLEDDGTIKI
+641 TQIELEDDGSIKI
-654 MAVSKEDAD
+654 LASSKEDAD
-663 EAIRRI
+663 AAMNRI
-669 KDIVAEPEVGMIYA
+669 KDIVAEPEVGEIYQ
-683 GTVSGVKDFG
+683 GTVSGIKDFG
-693 LFVKVLNGFESMV
+693 LFVKILKGFESMV
-706 HISEITGKRIDKI
+706 HISEITGERLEKI
-719 ADAGYKE
+719 EDAKLKV
-726 GDAVYVKYLGADKR
+726 GDTVYVRYLGADKR
-740 GKTRMTMVGID
+740 GKTRMSMVGID
-751 QKSGK
+751 QKTGK
-756 EVEKA
+756 EK

>member
-1 MCGDENC
+1 M
-8 SFVHFAMNAE
+8 
-18 TNDFSPHVVNTN
+18 
-30 KLWRKNMVFGL
+30 LFGL
-41 FKKDKDDAH
+41 INKKGEGAH
-50 PLNHPVYVEIPY
+50 LNNPVTVEVKY
-62 GDETLRLETGRM
+62 GDETLRLETGRL

-80 AVLATM
+80 SVLATM

-96 AEKSAVEG
+96 AEKTAVEG

-111 VDYQEKYASA
+111 VDYQEKFASA

-132 GKASTAET
+132 GKASMGET
-140 LTARL
+140 LIARL

-154 PETFKNKVQIIA
+154 PETFKNKVQVIA
-166 QVFSYDK
+166 QVFSYDR

-196 QGPIGAARVGYA
+196 AGPIGAARVGYMN
-208 DGQYVLNP
+208 GKYVLNP
-216 SRKATD
+216 SKKD
-222 DMEMDLV
+222 VENSEMDLV

-250 TVLGA
+250 TTLGA
-255 VKFGFDAQQP
+255 VKFGFDAQQV
-265 VINAIN
+265 VIGAIN
-271 ELAEKAG
+271 ELVETAG
-278 KERWATPEK
+278 KERWAVPEKTPE
-287 SPEYVAMEKAFEKFA
+287 YIAMEKRFEEFA
-302 GDIEAA
+302 GDIESA
-308 LGIKEKLVRLD
+308 LGIKEKLKRLEK
-319 TLAEIHVAAKA
+319 LAEIHASAKTL
-330 MIPELFPDTTVA
+330 IPEMFPDTNVA

-349 ADEIVENITARIMRG
+349 ADEIIENITARIMRS

-404 TQALVTLTL
+404 TQALVSLTL
-413 GGGKDALPIES
+413 GGGKDALPLES
-424 LDGAEEKDFF
+424 LDGDEERDFI

-439 PGYSV
+439 PGFSV
-444 GECKGLKSPSRRELG
+444 GEAKGLKAPGRREIG

-464 WRALHPMVPNRAEFD
+464 WRAVHPMIPPRSEFD
-479 YVIRVVSD
+479 YVIRVCSD

-502 ATLAM
+502 ATLAL
-507 MDGGVPLKRPVAGI
+507 MDGGVPMKRPVAGI

-527 EGDDYAVLT
+527 EGDDYAILT

-581 QARDGRMHILG
+581 QAKDGRMHILG
-592 KIEKA
+592 KITKA
-597 IKAPREKVSEYAPQ
+597 ISKPRAHVSEYAPQ
-611 MYTMKINPD
+611 MYTIKINPD

-629 GVVIQALTRETN
+629 GVVIQALTRDTN
-641 TNIDLEDDGTIKI
+641 TTIDLEDDGTVKI
-654 MAVSKEDAD
+654 LAVTREDAD
-663 EAIRRI
+663 AAIARI
-669 KDIVAEPEVGMIYA
+669 KEIVAEPEVGAIYP
-683 GTVSGVKDFG
+683 GVVSGIKDFG
-693 LFVKVLNGFESMV
+693 IFVKIMNGFESMV
-706 HISEITGKRIDKI
+706 HISEITGKRLAKI
-719 ADAGYKE
+719 EDAKLKE
-726 GDAVYVKYLGADKR
+726 GDKVYVRYLGPDKR
-740 GKTRMTMVGID
+740 GKTRMSMVGID
-751 QKSGK
+751 QKTGEEIESK
-756 EVEKA
+756 SK